1 LFWRCIAYHIQK
13 PNDDRNI
20 NKTMKYV
27 YKDFYNKYLNDEE
40 IENYKGVEYV
50 AYDKEY
56 DEELLDN
63 QEYEEK
69 K

>member
-1 LFWRCIAYHIQK
+1 
-13 PNDDRNI
+13 
-20 NKTMKYV
+20 MKYV